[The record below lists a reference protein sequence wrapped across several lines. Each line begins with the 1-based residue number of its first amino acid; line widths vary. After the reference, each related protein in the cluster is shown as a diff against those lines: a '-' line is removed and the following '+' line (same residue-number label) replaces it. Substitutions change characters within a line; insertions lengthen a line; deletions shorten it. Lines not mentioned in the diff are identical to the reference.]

1 MRFHRFFALFVFPF
15 LFCPGGLSGAVWAST
30 SSSNALYTVR
40 SIPIDRTA
48 ESASQAKKQALTFG
62 KGQAFNRLIKRLV
75 ARDQLTRLPTL
86 EPEQILSLIQD
97 FSLRDEKQ
105 SLVRYRA
112 DLTVRFIPDQVLSFL
127 RQSGV
132 SVTET
137 TSQPVLLL
145 PVWLDNGTALLWED
159 SNRWRDAWFDLDL
172 GAALVPLIVP
182 LGDLEDLTTL
192 SAQEAS
198 EGGEGVWLLAD
209 KYGARD
215 VMIATL
221 LTNQTG
227 VIVQSSLSSFE
238 RSTAQSQQIFIE
250 NQPNPF
256 HSFIAEPAQSNSNE
270 PDLTRLAQDLHHKI
284 QENWILDNRISGT
297 AEQWLAVSVPLSDL
311 ADWVTI
317 KDKIDQTA
325 KHSSLRRLS
334 RQHAKLDLFFSGT
347 VDQFSRALAQEGL
360 VLGLTPSNDWVLSR
374 EVKNQ
379 PTRTPEQLSP
389 LGQPSQY
396 SDTPL
401 SPTVIIE

>member
-1 MRFHRFFALFVFPF
+1 MRFHRFFVLFILSF
-15 LFCPGGLSGAVWAST
+15 LFFLGGLSRAVWADSD
-30 SSSNALYTVR
+30 ALYTVR
-40 SIPIDRTA
+40 SISIDITA

-62 KGQAFNRLIKRLV
+62 REQAFHRLMERLV
-75 ARDQLTRLPTL
+75 ARDQRAHLPTL
-86 EPEQILSLIQD
+86 DAEQILPLIQD

-112 DLTVRFIPDQVLSFL
+112 DLTVRFVPDQVLSFL

-137 TSQPVLLL
+137 VSQPVLLL

-159 SNRWRDAWFDLDL
+159 SNHWRDAWFDLDL
-172 GAALVPLIVP
+172 GATLVPLIVP

-221 LTNQTG
+221 LTDQMG
-227 VIVQSSLSSFE
+227 AVVQSSLLSLE
-238 RSTAQSQQIFIE
+238 RANTQPQQIFID

-256 HSFIAEPAQSNSNE
+256 HKFMSEPERDQPTPNE
-270 PDLTRLAQDLHHKI
+270 PSLTRLAQSLHHKI
-284 QENWILDNRISGT
+284 QEDWILDNRISGT
-297 AEQWLAVSVPLSDL
+297 TEQWLAVSVPLNDL

-317 KDKIDQTA
+317 KGKIDQTA
-325 KHSSLRRLS
+325 KHNSLRRLS
-334 RQHAKLDLFFSGT
+334 TQRAEIDLFFSGT

-360 VLGLTPSNDWVLSR
+360 VLEFTPSNDWILSR

-379 PTRTPEQLSP
+379 PAQTLEQPSSP
-389 LGQPSQY
+389 GQPSQY

>member
-1 MRFHRFFALFVFPF
+1 MRFHRFFALFVLPF
-15 LFCPGGLSGAVWAST
+15 LFCLGGLSGAVWAS
-30 SSSNALYTVR
+30 SDALYTVR

-112 DLTVRFIPDQVLSFL
+112 DLTVRFVPDQVLSFL

-137 TSQPVLLL
+137 ASQPVLLL
-145 PVWLDNGTALLWED
+145 PVWLNNGTALLWEN
-159 SNRWRDAWFDLDL
+159 SNRWRDAWSDLDL

-215 VMIATL
+215 VIIATL

-227 VIVQSSLSSFE
+227 VIVQSSLLSFE

-270 PDLTRLAQDLHHKI
+270 PDLTRLAQDLNHKI

-297 AEQWLAVSVPLSDL
+297 AEQWLAVSVPLNDL

-334 RQHAKLDLFFSGT
+334 RQHAELDLFFSGT